1 MAFCRLAGPQGARRI
16 SARLSGFHPRGSVR
30 HGPFRCAS
38 GDQAQHRVTG
48 PATLLRQPRAKA
60 ACAAIARPLP
70 AADRPSRLG
79 SKQAAARLNSGAT
92 PTPRRAERPDRLGR
106 DGWQRAGGNAH
117 TNGRARGRRP
127 AAGAHHA
134 PEWPGRKER
143 RRALPR
149 GASEKD
155 HAPPLHRDQSV
166 REGGAASGSRHGG
179 YKGSCGRQGW
189 SFYVGEL
196 RDYGFL

>member
-48 PATLLRQPRAKA
+48 PATLLRQPCAKA

-92 PTPRRAERPDRLGR
+92 PTPRRAERSDRLGR
-106 DGWQRAGGNAH
+106 DGWQRAGGNARR
-117 TNGRARGRRP
+117 NGRARGPWPARTTPQNGPEEKSGGARSHAVPQRKTTPLHCTETNRCEREGQRRAHATEAIKG
-127 AAGAHHA
+127 AAGSSAG
-134 PEWPGRKER
+134 PFTS
-143 RRALPR
+143 
-149 GASEKD
+149 ASWEP
-155 HAPPLHRDQSV
+155 AVLCR
-166 REGGAASGSRHGG
+166 
-179 YKGSCGRQGW
+179 
-189 SFYVGEL
+189 
-196 RDYGFL
+196 